1 MAIIK
6 YATKKNVI
14 SVFED
19 PNPGKNTIYLEGE
32 GYLKDSLAYKH
43 NSHMFMTPGG
53 SRIDYRGTNIHLKNE
68 EILQAV
74 PGQGS
79 TQAAVP
85 RSGLFPGST
94 MALTK
99 DVGYAGQTT
108 LGNDMSAAT
117 TAVDLLNMNSQ
128 TNLIVTNYL
137 NMVEGLQRGV
147 LSRVVSNDLSTI
159 SVMWYIDGSYGG
171 PLTVIVWPAGGT
183 PSEMYAVPPSVITSV
198 VQMQPASYRNTV
210 QSVYFG
216 LPTEEHGSTGWV
228 SELCIV
234 SSGSQGAPAHRGGR
248 GTDAQYGV
256 SEFGTVIRPSFALRR
271 INLRTGERA
280 GPLQTFSGVAPIAP
294 YVLFD
299 EMTGQYVGRDK
310 SDQPTYFFNDC
321 RSDHV
326 GFLVTHRA
334 GELTNLAN
342 TTSETILS
350 SAPAGSGIRYAS
362 GKRPVN
368 TELGEFAKFSSK
380 VFDNPTNSDVK
391 HWFAPAFDTNL
402 NYYPWLYVWTQTA
415 GAQSIVRYAV
425 EITLNNGNTASSTS
439 TEGLSKNFGVSTFTG
454 KAGPN
459 FTGGISGRYRNRR
472 TQTGTAPNIVISP
485 NATLIKNTEGA
496 NNGLA
501 DVMYNEHHTTY
512 EDIGTA
518 VATGTSV
525 TGVGT
530 SFDTKLVNGDIIRIG
545 SEVKTVVGN
554 PGSATALTVN
564 SAFTTPISIA
574 TKIEKLN
581 RYLTMYTMSGVFN
594 KYGTAGSSSQ
604 DGGRVVFTYK
614 VSIDGTLTPPL
625 PKKLTYHSSFAAP
638 STIKSV
644 VFLKDDRTL
653 VGMILQDRI
662 AIYQWNDTD
671 GWVTTTEIPGVF
683 TSLGRDATDR
693 IWATEAPADQ
703 GYVNIHSLSISIPVR
718 IVLRTLQTNYDYD
731 NTPINSQVFVSAYN
745 FLNQRINNLAVSLS
759 ITGTSMKFVVGG
771 VELQQTTVTTSNSG
785 DTAQD
790 IRVVSAG
797 ISEIIATINI

>member
-6 YATKKNVI
+6 YATKKDVI

-53 SRIDYRGTNIHLKNE
+53 SRIDYRGSNIHIKNE
-68 EILQAV
+68 NILVTVA
-74 PGQGS
+74 PATLGANS
-79 TQAAVP
+79 
-85 RSGLFPGST
+85 RSGLFPGGT

-99 DVGYAGQTT
+99 DVGYAGHTT

-117 TAVDLLNMNSQ
+117 PAVDTLNMNSQ

-137 NMVEGLQRGV
+137 NMVDGLQRGV
-147 LSRVVSNDLSTI
+147 LNRVVSNDLSTV

-171 PLTVIVWPAGGT
+171 PLTVIIWPAGGT
-183 PSEMYAVPPSVITSV
+183 PSEMYAVPPSIITTG
-198 VQMQPASYRNTV
+198 VQLQSASYVNTA
-210 QSVYFG
+210 QSTYFG
-216 LPTEEHGSTGWV
+216 MPTEEDGSSGWI

-234 SSGSQGAPAHRGGR
+234 SSGSQSAAVSRGGR
-248 GTDAQYGV
+248 GSDSWYGV
-256 SEFGTVIRPSFALRR
+256 SEFSKVVRPSFALRR

-280 GPLQTFSGVAPIAP
+280 GPLQAFNGAIPLTTPG
-294 YVLFD
+294 VLFD
-299 EMTGQYVGRDK
+299 EMTGQYVGRNK
-310 SDQPTYFFNDC
+310 SNNPTYFFNDC

-326 GFLVTHRA
+326 GFLVSHRA
-334 GELTNLAN
+334 GELTNIAN
-342 TTSETILS
+342 TTVETIINT
-350 SAPAGSGIRYAS
+350 APDGSGIRYAS
-362 GKRPVN
+362 GKRN
-368 TELGEFAKFSSK
+368 TNSTSLGEFAKFSSK
-380 VFDNPTNSDVK
+380 VFENSTNSDVK
-391 HWFAPAFDTNL
+391 HWFTPFFDKNL
-402 NYYPWLYVWTQTA
+402 NYYPYLYVWTQTA
-415 GAQSIVRYAV
+415 GAESFARYNV

-439 TEGLSKNFGVSTFTG
+439 TEGLSKSFGISAFTG

-459 FTGGISGRYRNRR
+459 FAGGISGRYRNKR
-472 TQTGTAPNIVISP
+472 TLVNGIPTPNT
-485 NATLIKNTEGA
+485 TLIKNTESA
-496 NNGLA
+496 DNGLA
-501 DVMYNEHHTTY
+501 DIMYNEHHTSY

-518 VATGTSV
+518 IASSTTV

-530 SFDTKLVNGDIIRIG
+530 SFDTKLVSGDIIRIG
-545 SEVKTVVGN
+545 SEVKTVSSVTD
-554 PGSATALTVN
+554 PTTLTVTT
-564 SAFTTPISIA
+564 AFSTAISVA

-594 KYGTAGSSSQ
+594 KYGSAAGGSSQ

-662 AIYQWNDTD
+662 AIFQWNDTD

-745 FLNQRINNLAVSLS
+745 FLNQRINNLSVSLS

-771 VELQQTTVTTSNSG
+771 VELQQTTITTSSTG

-797 ISEIIATINI
+797 ISEIIATISI

>member
-6 YATKKNVI
+6 YATKKDVI

-32 GYLKDSLAYKH
+32 GYIKDSLAYKH

-53 SRIDYRGTNIHLKNE
+53 SRIDYRGSNIHIKNE
-68 EILQAV
+68 NILVYA
-74 PGQGS
+74 GS
-79 TQAAVP
+79 VLVANP
-85 RSGLFPGST
+85 RSGLFPGGT

-99 DVGYAGQTT
+99 DVGYAGHTT
-108 LGNDMSAAT
+108 LGNDQSAAT

-128 TNLIVTNYL
+128 TNLIVINYL

-147 LSRVVSNDLSTI
+147 LNRVVSNDLNTASI
-159 SVMWYIDGSYGG
+159 MWYIDGSYGG
-171 PLTVIVWPAGGT
+171 PLTVVIWPAGGT
-183 PSEMYAVPPSVITSV
+183 PSEMYTSPPSIISSG
-198 VQMQPASYRNTV
+198 VQLQPASHLKTA
-210 QSVYFG
+210 QSTYFG
-216 LPTEEHGSTGWV
+216 FPTEEDGNTGWV

-234 SSGSQGAPAHRGGR
+234 SSGGKSVIDGEGGR
-248 GTDAQYGV
+248 GTDAQYGI
-256 SEFGTVIRPSFALRR
+256 SEFGKVIRPTFALRR

-280 GPLQTFSGVAPIAP
+280 GPLQAFSGEVPTTP
-294 YVLFD
+294 RVLFD
-299 EMTGQYVGRDK
+299 EMTGQYVGRNK
-310 SDQPTYFFNDC
+310 SNNPTYFFNDC

-326 GFLVTHRA
+326 GMLVTHRA

-342 TTSETILS
+342 TTTQVIRND
-350 SAPAGSGIRYAS
+350 APDGSGTRFAN
-362 GKRPVN
+362 GKRPTN
-368 TELGEFAKFSSK
+368 TTALGQFAKFSSK
-380 VFDNPTNSDVK
+380 VFENSTNPDVK
-391 HWFAPAFDTNL
+391 QWFTPFFDKNL
-402 NYYPWLYVWTQTA
+402 NYYPYLYVWTQTA
-415 GAQSIVRYAV
+415 GAESFVRYNV
-425 EITLNNGNTASSTS
+425 EITLNNGTTASGSS
-439 TEGLSKNFGVSTFTG
+439 TEGLSKSFGVSAFTG

-459 FTGGISGRYRNRR
+459 FVSGISGRYRLRR
-472 TQTGTAPNIVISP
+472 TAVGTAPNVTITP
-485 NATLIKNTEGA
+485 NTTLIKNSEGA
-496 NNGLA
+496 DNGLA

-512 EDIGTA
+512 EDIGLA
-518 VATGTSV
+518 VASSTTVTGTGTS
-525 TGVGT
+525 
-530 SFDTKLVNGDIIRIG
+530 FNTKLVYGDIIRIG
-545 SEVKTVVGN
+545 SEIKTVSSVTD
-554 PGSATALTVN
+554 ATTITVDT
-564 SAFTTPISIA
+564 AFSTPISAA

-581 RYLTMYTMSGVFN
+581 RYLTMYTMGGAFD
-594 KYGTAGSSSQ
+594 KYGSAASASSQ

-614 VSIDGTLTPPL
+614 VSIDGDLIPPL

-662 AIYQWNDTD
+662 SIFQWSDID
-671 GWVTTTEIPGVF
+671 GWVVTTEIPGVF

-718 IVLRTLQTNYDYD
+718 IVLKTLQTNYDYD

-745 FLNQRINNLAVSLS
+745 FLNQRINNLSVSLS

-771 VELQQTTVTTSNSG
+771 VELQQTTVTTSSTS

-790 IRVVSAG
+790 IRILGAG
-797 ISEIIATINI
+797 ISEIIATISI

>member
-6 YATKKNVI
+6 YATKKDVI

-53 SRIDYRGTNIHLKNE
+53 SRIDYRGSNIHIKNE
-68 EILQAV
+68 NILVTVATNTI
-74 PGQGS
+74 G
-79 TQAAVP
+79 ANP
-85 RSGLFPGST
+85 RSGLFPGGT

-99 DVGYAGQTT
+99 DVGYAGHTT

-117 TAVDLLNMNSQ
+117 TAVDVLNMNSQ
-128 TNLIVTNYL
+128 TNLVVTNYL

-147 LSRVVSNDLSTI
+147 VNRVVSNDLSTV

-171 PLTVIVWPAGGT
+171 PLTVIIWPAGGT
-183 PSEMYAVPPSVITSV
+183 PSEMYAVPPSIITTG
-198 VQMQPASYRNTV
+198 VQLQSLSYVNTA
-210 QSVYFG
+210 QSTYFG
-216 LPTEEHGSTGWV
+216 MPTEEDGSSGWI

-234 SSGSQGAPAHRGGR
+234 SSGSQSAAVSRGGR
-248 GTDAQYGV
+248 GSDAWYGT
-256 SEFGTVIRPSFALRR
+256 SEFGKVIRPSFALRR

-280 GPLQTFSGVAPIAP
+280 GPLQAFSGAIPLTTP
-294 YVLFD
+294 GVLFD
-299 EMTGQYVGRDK
+299 EMTGQYVGRNK
-310 SDQPTYFFNDC
+310 SNTPCYFFNDC

-326 GFLVTHRA
+326 GFLVAHRA
-334 GELTNLAN
+334 GELNNLPN
-342 TTSETILS
+342 TTVETIINT
-350 SAPAGSGIRYAS
+350 APDGSGIRYAS
-362 GKRPVN
+362 GKRN
-368 TELGEFAKFSSK
+368 TNTTSLGEFAKFSSK

-391 HWFAPAFDTNL
+391 HWFTPFFDKNL
-402 NYYPWLYVWTQTA
+402 NYYPYLYVWTQTA
-415 GAQSIVRYAV
+415 GAESFVRYPV
-425 EITLNNGNTASSTS
+425 EITLNNGNTAGSTS
-439 TEGLSKNFGVSTFTG
+439 TEGLSKSFGVSTFTG

-459 FTGGISGRYRNRR
+459 FAGGISGRYRNRR
-472 TQTGTAPNIVISP
+472 TLVNGIPTPNT
-485 NATLIKNTEGA
+485 TLIKNTESA
-496 NNGLA
+496 DNGLA

-525 TGVGT
+525 TGIAT
-530 SFDTKLVNGDIIRIG
+530 SFDTKLVAGDIIRIG

-554 PGSATALTVN
+554 PGSATALTVD

-594 KYGTAGSSSQ
+594 KYGSAAGGSSQ

-614 VSIDGTLTPPL
+614 VSMDGTLTPPL

-638 STIKSV
+638 TTIKSV

-662 AIYQWNDTD
+662 VIYQWNDTD

-771 VELQQTTVTTSNSG
+771 VELQQTTITTSNSG
-785 DTAQD
+785 DAAQD

-797 ISEIIATINI
+797 ISEIIATISI